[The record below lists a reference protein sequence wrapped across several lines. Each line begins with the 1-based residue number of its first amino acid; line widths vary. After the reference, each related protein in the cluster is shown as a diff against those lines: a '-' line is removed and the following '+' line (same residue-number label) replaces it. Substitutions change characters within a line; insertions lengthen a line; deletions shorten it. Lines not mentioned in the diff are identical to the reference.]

1 MRILCGTDFSPV
13 ARRAAAV
20 AGLLARHEGGTVE
33 LVHSVGP
40 VSRGW
45 DNTLAMEL
53 LAHEVETLRLQGT
66 SVDRHGVV
74 VGDAASVLAEQAVH
88 LSADLLVLGAIG
100 HRVAERFLIGSVAAR
115 TARESPIPVLIIR
128 ASAPF
133 ESWLQGKRP
142 LRVVVGYEPGV
153 SSEAALRWVHQL
165 AGIGPVDVSV
175 VHFALPAAFR
185 YGRSGED
192 TWAGLD
198 LQPAEVQELL
208 EAMHRRVSAVLG
220 TTPARLVVKGTLGRR
235 DVPLVLEAEALEA
248 DLLVVGSH
256 QRKGFQR
263 WWHGSVAAGV
273 LHSAPM
279 SVAVVPHRPT

>member
-20 AGLLARHEGGTVE
+20 AGLLARQQGGTVE

-40 VSRGW
+40 VTRGW
-45 DNTLAMEL
+45 DNTLALEM
-53 LAHEVETLRLQGT
+53 LAHEVESLRLQGT
-66 SVDRHGVV
+66 SVDRHGLI
-74 VGDAASVLAEQAVH
+74 VGDPAPVLVEQAVH

-100 HRVAERFLIGSVAAR
+100 HRMAERFLVGSVAAR

-133 ESWLQGKRP
+133 ESWLHGKRP

-153 SSEAALRWVHQL
+153 SSETALRWVQQL
-165 AGIGPVDVSV
+165 ASMGPLDVSV
-175 VHFALPAAFR
+175 VHLALPAAFR
-185 YGRSGED
+185 YAKSGED

-198 LQPAEVQELL
+198 LQPPEIQELL
-208 EAMHRRVSAVLG
+208 EAMQRRVSALLRAI
-220 TTPARLVVKGTLGRR
+220 PARLIVKGTLGRR

-263 WWHGSVAAGV
+263 WWHGSVASGV

-279 SVAVVPHRPT
+279 NVAVVPVRPG

>member
-20 AGLLARHEGGTVE
+20 AGLLARQQGGTVE

-40 VSRGW
+40 VTRGW

-53 LAHEVETLRLQGT
+53 LAHEVESLRLQGT

-74 VGDAASVLAEQAVH
+74 VGDPSPVLVEQAAH
-88 LSADLLVLGAIG
+88 LSADLLVIGAVG
-100 HRVAERFLIGSVAAR
+100 HRMAERFLVGSVAAR
-115 TARESPIPVLIIR
+115 TARESPIPVLVIR
-128 ASAPF
+128 GSAPF
-133 ESWLQGKRP
+133 EAWLHGKRP
-142 LRVVVGYEPGV
+142 LRVTVGYERGP
-153 SSEAALRWVHQL
+153 SSDAALRWVGTL
-165 AGIGPVDVSV
+165 AGLGPIDLNV
-175 VHFALPAAFR
+175 VHLVLPASLER
-185 YGRSGED
+185 PGEEKD
-192 TWAGLD
+192 PWAPL
-198 LQPAEVQELL
+198 EVRPS
-208 EAMHRRVSAVLG
+208 EAQKLADEIRQQVSAALG
-220 TTPARLVVKGTLGRR
+220 NLAARPVVKGTLGRR
-235 DVPLVLEAEALEA
+235 DVPLVLEAEAAEA

-279 SVAVVPHRPT
+279 NVAVVPHRPA